1 MLNIFPF
8 GKKQVKE
15 ENVTNNVEQPVESV
29 SNENVVATPETVQP
43 QVAPVTPQPA
53 PTAPVEPVPAAP
65 VENSDPNR
73 KRVLLV
79 VDDNKLNLKVA
90 SKLLSDSDCD
100 IETVQ
105 SGKECIEKVQQDNK
119 YDLIFMDIMMPDM
132 DGVETMHTLK
142 SMPGFHAP
150 VVSLTADAVEG
161 SREKYLGEGF
171 DDYIPK
177 PMDREEMHEAIN
189 KYLNQ

>member
-8 GKKQVKE
+8 GKKKE
-15 ENVTNNVEQPVESV
+15 ENVTNTVENVEMTQQVTEPVVQDTTQAAPVEV
-29 SNENVVATPETVQP
+29 
-43 QVAPVTPQPA
+43 A
-53 PTAPVEPVPAAP
+53 PTAPIQNDVVASVAP
-65 VENSDPNR
+65 VNDDPNR
-73 KRVLLV
+73 KKVLLV

-90 SKLLSDSDCD
+90 SKLLSDMGCD

-105 SGKECIEKVQQDNK
+105 SGKECIEKVQESNK

-132 DGVETMHTLK
+132 DGVQTMHTLK

-177 PMDREEMHEAIN
+177 PMDRNEMHDAIT
-189 KYLNQ
+189 KYINI

>member
-1 MLNIFPF
+1 MLNLFPF
-8 GKKQVKE
+8 GKKHE
-15 ENVTNNVEQPVESV
+15 ENNNTEVVNNPVEEAPT
-29 SNENVVATPETVQP
+29 ENVYPTIPTPVE
-43 QVAPVTPQPA
+43 
-53 PTAPVEPVPAAP
+53 APVEVSTPTEVPVSEVQAEAP

-73 KRVLLV
+73 KKVLLV

-90 SKLLSDSDCD
+90 SKLLSDFDCD

-132 DGVETMHTLK
+132 DGVQTMHTLK
-142 SMPGFHAP
+142 SMPDFHVP
-150 VVSLTADAVEG
+150 VVSLTADAVDG

-189 KYLNQ
+189 RYISK